1 MKERSIMHKS
11 VFALTLGVA
20 WTGLAASVD
29 AQIPWYVN
37 PARKAQVSVGAEAF
51 ESPTLRLS
59 ADGGWLGFA
68 AASDGAG
75 RVAAFRMADLAALD
89 AADAVTDDAG
99 ISGAASD
106 LGLGEG
112 RPHVLA
118 SGTLGA
124 AVAWRA
130 DGTAAAALPNGALT
144 YRRWTKRFRP
154 VRATVPADAG
164 ALALNA
170 AGDRAWSAAS
180 DGRLVAWSVSGN
192 AADGSLAFAPADV
205 AWETGL
211 ASVADVAVYALGGT
225 DAALVCGGRE
235 VALVG
240 LADGAERTTLLSD
253 LVSDAVA
260 ARLSHADT
268 WRPRLY
274 VLTAD
279 GALAVHVFAADERA
293 IDEKWT
299 KTLPAADLCALA
311 GWPEGTKAAAFD
323 VSADGTTLVLA
334 PADGSVLAVVR
345 HEPKVWC
352 YWTDDADGFQYVS
365 DGNWKLRC
373 WNEWGKVAIGTGWET
388 ENAFANDYV
397 GEYLDFSSGVA
408 TNAASGERMRIMG
421 HRTKALGVTANGGPR
436 VIVFSPEAEDVG
448 DNNQFMKGWDPVE
461 EVVINAVGMTRVDS
475 WAGFAAC
482 LRRVVL
488 NLPGVTTLAD
498 HALRGEPAWP
508 CGGTDVA
515 AWDLSALKT
524 VGTAN
529 FFHTDIGGVLDLPVV
544 ETLGGSAF
552 EECHF
557 LTEVRLGAEAKTV
570 QAIGSKVLSVTD
582 QGGERAG
589 GRLKKLV
596 LGGVDGFAIGADAF
610 GGQPLEEVVF
620 TGGVPTF
627 ADGFAFTD
635 TAARTMFFAVPRG
648 DAKWAAA
655 LAGKVTELSDAE
667 RRAIQ
672 KANPDRPMPFGVVAA
687 DAFRTAHEQYV
698 CDVAEAARCRVT
710 VEHDAFFGDAVE
722 VSSDLAPGAD
732 GTYAAGTI
740 PTLTPKPSATGT
752 FRKWYGDVP
761 NGMCAETPLTLV
773 VSNDVWVLARFTHP
787 WTLAKTDDPR
797 KMLAS
802 NGNFTINCT
811 VKGDARERLLGLGDG
826 SVHGLFADSDEGQG
840 TLDLGGEV
848 RLEGDAT
855 PWKFIVYEGWD
866 WSGTTLI
873 RQKHGKGDV
882 STFISPGTA
891 IDLPGG
897 GFLDVPATGEA
908 SYETFV
914 FDEPKMSGE
923 WTSWAW
929 SAGRQTKLTRLI
941 LQTPNLTAAFDNS
954 DALRGLP
961 LTETKFDWWS
971 LTGLTSLAS
980 HAWKTA
986 ENLHAPALGTL
997 RLPSLCV
1004 VQKEALAW
1012 MPNVEAIELG
1022 GLKKKA
1028 FVTEI
1033 GANAFARD
1041 PKLRSLKIR
1050 NAADM
1055 TVGDAPFE
1063 GGATPR
1069 EIVLTGPAIR
1079 DGGAAFAALTSGVE
1093 AAETKPVVI
1102 CVSAL
1107 MWSGTPYIDTSVSE
1121 AERAQLPGEEILGVY
1136 RGGAE
1141 APLGKAL
1148 VVKRPSPFDPRG
1160 IAVVIR

>member
-1 MKERSIMHKS
+1 MRMIKSCSNGLLWGFLLIVGMTMHAS
-11 VFALTLGVA
+11 SGAL
-20 WTGLAASVD
+20 
-29 AQIPWYVN
+29 PWYVN
-37 PARKAQVSVGAEAF
+37 PTVKAKVGVGAETFTA
-51 ESPTLRLS
+51 PALRLS

-180 DGRLVAWSVSGN
+180 DGRLVAWAVSGN
-192 AADGSLAFAPADV
+192 AADGSLAFAATDV

-211 ASVADVAVYALGGT
+211 ASVADVAVYALGGS

-240 LADGAERTTLLSD
+240 LADGAKRTLLSGLSAD
-253 LVSDAVA
+253 VVA
-260 ARLSHADT
+260 ARLSHADM

-293 IDEKWT
+293 IDGKWT
-299 KTLPAADLCALA
+299 KTLPAVDLCALA
-311 GWPEGTKAAAFD
+311 GWAEGTKAAAFD

-334 PADGSVLAVVR
+334 PAGGSALAVVR

-352 YWTDDADGFQYVS
+352 YWKDDADGLQYVS
-365 DGNWKLRC
+365 DGNWKLHC
-373 WNEWGKVAIGTGWET
+373 WNEWGNVAIGTGWET

-408 TNAASGERMRIMG
+408 TNAASGASMKILG
-421 HRTKALGVTANGGPR
+421 HIDKALATPADKGPR
-436 VIVFSPEAEDVG
+436 VIVLSPEATLVTQFTSGWTTAEELVVTSGRQEAIHAWTPCCPTMRRLVLAMPGLTAIGEGSFFGDGYYPLGETDVSH
-448 DNNQFMKGWDPVE
+448 W
-461 EVVINAVGMTRVDS
+461 
-475 WAGFAAC
+475 
-482 LRRVVL
+482 
-488 NLPGVTTLAD
+488 NLPALKSVGYAFWNTGLSGALSLPSVETLAD
-498 HALRGEPAWP
+498 W
-508 CGGTDVA
+508 
-515 AWDLSALKT
+515 
-524 VGTAN
+524 
-529 FFHTDIGGVLDLPVV
+529 
-544 ETLGGSAF
+544 AF
-552 EECHF
+552 GDCHS
-557 LTEVRLGAEAKTV
+557 LTEARLGETSKSV
-570 QAIGSKVLSVTD
+570 KSIGANVLIARD
-582 QGGERAG
+582 MGAGRAV
-589 GRLKKLV
+589 GRLKRLV
-596 LGGVDGFAIGADAF
+596 IGGADGFTVGANAF

-620 TGGVPTF
+620 TGGVPAF
-627 ADGFAFTD
+627 ADGFRFAD
-635 TAARTMFFAVPRG
+635 AAARTVFFAVPRG
-648 DAKWAAA
+648 DAAWEAA
-655 LAGKVTELSDAE
+655 LAGKVTPLSDAE

-687 DAFRTAHEQYV
+687 DVFRTAHEQYV
-698 CDVAEAARCRVT
+698 CDAAAAARCKVT

-732 GTYAAGTI
+732 GTYAAGTTL
-740 PTLTPKPSATGT
+740 TLTPKPSATGT

-773 VSNDVWVLARFTHP
+773 VSNDTWVLARFTHP
-787 WTLAKTDDPR
+787 WTLSEDLKT
-797 KMLAS
+797 AS
-802 NGNFTINCT
+802 NGNFTINVT
-811 VKGDARERLLGLGDG
+811 VKDGNRALGLGNG
-826 SVHGLFADSDEGQG
+826 TAHGLFADSDEGVG
-840 TLDLGGEV
+840 TLDLGGDV
-848 RLEGDAT
+848 LLPGDGT
-855 PWKFIVYEGWD
+855 PWTFVVWEACDGLLVRERNGKGAV
-866 WSGTTLI
+866 TTLF
-873 RQKHGKGDV
+873 
-882 STFISPGTA
+882 TPGTLT
-891 IDLPGG
+891 DLPWARLFAVDESGQ
-897 GFLDVPATGEA
+897 A
-908 SYETFV
+908 SYRTVV
-914 FDEPKMSGE
+914 FDEPKMGGLWCDWNGHAS
-923 WTSWAW
+923 
-929 SAGRQTKLTRLI
+929 LTRLI
-941 LQTPNLTAAFDNS
+941 LQTPSLTAAFDQNY
-954 DALRGLP
+954 AFWGMP
-961 LTETKFDWWS
+961 LSETKLDWWN
-971 LTGLTSLAS
+971 LPRLASLAS
-980 HAWKTA
+980 QAWA
-986 ENLHAPALGTL
+986 NDYGRHVEASGTL
-997 RLPSLCV
+997 RLPSLCA
-1004 VQKEALAW
+1004 VQPESLAY

-1022 GLKKKA
+1022 GLKKKV

-1107 MWSGTPYIDTSVSE
+1107 MWSGTPYIDTAVSE

>member
-59 ADGGWLGFA
+59 ADGDWLGFSA
-68 AASDGAG
+68 TTEAG
-75 RVAAFRMADLAALD
+75 GRIAAFRMADLAALD
-89 AADAVTDDAG
+89 AADTVTADAG
-99 ISGAASD
+99 ISAATAD
-106 LGLGEG
+106 LGLGDG
-112 RPHVLA
+112 AFGFIP

-144 YRRWTKRFRP
+144 YRRWTKRFSP
-154 VRATVPADAG
+154 AHATVPTDAG

-180 DGRLVAWSVSGN
+180 DGRLVAWAVSGN

-334 PADGSVLAVVR
+334 PAGGSALAVVR

-352 YWTDDADGFQYVS
+352 YTKDEDGSQFVS

-373 WNEWGKVAIGTGWET
+373 WDEWGNVIIGTDWET
-388 ENAFANDYV
+388 QNAYATDYI
-397 GEYLDFSSGVA
+397 GEYLDFSSGYA
-408 TNAASGERMRIMG
+408 TNSTTGGKMKILG
-421 HRTKALGVTANGGPR
+421 HINSALGATENGGPR
-436 VIVFSPEAEDVG
+436 VVVISPEATVDT
-448 DNNQFMKGWDPVE
+448 QFTSDWKTVE
-461 EVVINAVGMTRVDS
+461 EIVL
-475 WAGFAAC
+475 AANGLSSIHEWTSC
-482 LRRVVL
+482 YPVLRRLVL
-488 NLPGVTTLAD
+488 KASGLVEIKGNAFLGVDCYPLGA
-498 HALRGEPAWP
+498 
-508 CGGTDVA
+508 TDVSN
-515 AWDLSALKT
+515 WDLSTLKT
-524 VGTAN
+524 VGYAFWNT
-529 FFHTDIGGVLDLPVV
+529 GLSGCLSLPVV
-544 ETLGGSAF
+544 ETLADWAF
-552 EECHF
+552 GDCHS
-557 LTEVRLGAEAKTV
+557 LHEARLGETSKSV
-570 QAIGSKVLSVTD
+570 RAIGANVLVARNMGSGREV
-582 QGGERAG
+582 GGLR
-589 GRLKKLV
+589 RLV
-596 LGGVDGFAIGADAF
+596 LGGVAGFSIGANAF

-620 TGGVPTF
+620 TGGVPAF
-627 ADGFAFTD
+627 ADGFRFAD
-635 TAARTMFFAVPRG
+635 AAARTVFFAVPRG
-648 DAKWAAA
+648 DAAWEAA

-667 RRAIQ
+667 RRAVQ
-672 KANPDRPMPFGVVAA
+672 KAHPDRPMPFGVVAA
-687 DAFRTAHEQYV
+687 DVFRTAHEQYV
-698 CDVAEAARCRVT
+698 CDAASAARCKVT

-732 GTYAAGTI
+732 GTYAAGTTL
-740 PTLTPKPSATGT
+740 TLTPKPSATGT

-773 VSNDVWVLARFTHP
+773 VSNDTWVLARFTHP
-787 WTLAKTDDPR
+787 WTLSEDLKT
-797 KMLAS
+797 AS
-802 NGNFTINCT
+802 NGNFTINVT
-811 VKGDARERLLGLGDG
+811 VKDGNRALGLGNG
-826 SVHGLFADSDEGQG
+826 TAHGLFADSDEGVG
-840 TLDLGGEV
+840 TLDLGGDV
-848 RLEGDAT
+848 LLPGDGT
-855 PWKFIVYEGWD
+855 PWTFVVWEACDGLLVRERNGKGAV
-866 WSGTTLI
+866 TTLF
-873 RQKHGKGDV
+873 
-882 STFISPGTA
+882 TPGTLT
-891 IDLPGG
+891 DLPWARLFAVDESGQ
-897 GFLDVPATGEA
+897 A
-908 SYETFV
+908 SYRTVV
-914 FDEPKMSGE
+914 FDEPKMGGLWCDWNGHAS
-923 WTSWAW
+923 
-929 SAGRQTKLTRLI
+929 LTRLI
-941 LQTPNLTAAFDNS
+941 LQTPSLTAAFDRNY
-954 DALRGLP
+954 AFWGMP
-961 LTETKFDWWS
+961 LSETKLDWWN
-971 LTGLTSLAS
+971 LPRLASLAS
-980 HAWKTA
+980 QAWA
-986 ENLHAPALGTL
+986 NDYGRHVEASGTL

-1012 MPNVEAIELG
+1012 MPNVEAIEIG
-1022 GLKKKA
+1022 GLKKKV

-1107 MWSGTPYIDTSVSE
+1107 MWSGTPYIDTDVSE

-1160 IAVVIR
+1160 LAVVIR

>member
-89 AADAVTDDAG
+89 AADAVTADAG
-99 ISGAASD
+99 ISAAASD

-192 AADGSLAFAPADV
+192 AADGSLAFAQTDV

-334 PADGSVLAVVR
+334 PAGGSALAVVR

-352 YWTDDADGFQYVS
+352 YWKDDADGLQYVS

-373 WNEWGKVAIGTGWET
+373 WDEWGNVAIGTGWET

-408 TNAASGERMRIMG
+408 TNAASGASMKILG
-421 HRTKALGVTANGGPR
+421 HIDKALATPADKGPR
-436 VIVFSPEAEDVG
+436 VIVLSPEATLVTQFTSGWTTAEELVVTSGRQEAIHAWTSCCPTMRRLVLAMPGLREIAGNSFLGSEGYPLGETDVSH
-448 DNNQFMKGWDPVE
+448 W
-461 EVVINAVGMTRVDS
+461 
-475 WAGFAAC
+475 
-482 LRRVVL
+482 
-488 NLPGVTTLAD
+488 NLPALKSVGYAFWNTGLSGTLSLPSVETLAD
-498 HALRGEPAWP
+498 W
-508 CGGTDVA
+508 
-515 AWDLSALKT
+515 
-524 VGTAN
+524 
-529 FFHTDIGGVLDLPVV
+529 
-544 ETLGGSAF
+544 AF
-552 EECHF
+552 GDCHS
-557 LTEVRLGAEAKTV
+557 LTEARLGETSKSV
-570 QAIGSKVLSVTD
+570 RSIGANVLVARD
-582 QGGERAG
+582 MGG
-589 GRLKKLV
+589 GREVGGLRRLV
-596 LGGVDGFAIGADAF
+596 LGGVDGFAIGANAF

-627 ADGFAFTD
+627 ADGFAFAD
-635 TAARTMFFAVPRG
+635 TAARTVFFAVPRG
-648 DAKWAAA
+648 DAAWEAA
-655 LAGKVTELSDAE
+655 LAGKVTPLSDAE

-687 DAFRTAHEQYV
+687 DVFRTAHEQYV
-698 CDVAEAARCRVT
+698 CDAASAARCKVT

-732 GTYAAGTI
+732 GTYAAGTTL
-740 PTLTPKPSATGT
+740 TLTPKASATGA
-752 FRKWYGDVP
+752 FARWYGDVP
-761 NGMCAETPLTLV
+761 GGATADAPLTLV
-773 VSNDVWVLARFTHP
+773 VSNDTWVLARFTHP
-787 WTLAKTDDPR
+787 WTLSEDLKT
-797 KMLAS
+797 AS
-802 NGNFTINCT
+802 NGNFTINVT
-811 VKGDARERLLGLGDG
+811 VKDGNRALGLGNG
-826 SVHGLFADSDEGQG
+826 TAHGLFADSDEGVG
-840 TLDLGGEV
+840 TLDLGGDV
-848 RLEGDAT
+848 LLPGDGT
-855 PWKFIVYEGWD
+855 PWTFVVWEACDSLLVQERNGKGAV
-866 WSGTTLI
+866 TTLF
-873 RQKHGKGDV
+873 
-882 STFISPGTA
+882 TPGTLT
-891 IDLPGG
+891 DLPWARLFAVDESGQ
-897 GFLDVPATGEA
+897 A
-908 SYETFV
+908 SYRTVV
-914 FDEPKMSGE
+914 FDEPKMGGLWCDWNGHAS
-923 WTSWAW
+923 
-929 SAGRQTKLTRLI
+929 LTRLI
-941 LQTPNLTAAFDNS
+941 LQTPSLTAAFGQNY
-954 DALRGLP
+954 AFWGMP
-961 LTETKFDWWS
+961 LSETKLDWWN
-971 LTGLTSLAS
+971 LPRLASLAS
-980 HAWKTA
+980 QAWA
-986 ENLHAPALGTL
+986 NDYGRHVEASGTL

-1022 GLKKKA
+1022 GLKKKV

-1069 EIVLTGPAIR
+1069 EIVFTGPAIR
-1079 DGGAAFAALTSGVE
+1079 DGGAAFAALTSGVA

-1107 MWSGTPYIDTSVSE
+1107 MWSGTPYIDTAVSE

>member
-1 MKERSIMHKS
+1 MKTRLLRIRKC
-11 VFALTLGVA
+11 ALAAAALVVG
-20 WTGLAASVD
+20 GLACGTAFAASTL
-29 AQIPWYVN
+29 PWYVN
-37 PARKAQVSVGAEAF
+37 PVRKAQVSVGAASF

-68 AASDGAG
+68 AASGGEG

-89 AADAVTDDAG
+89 AADAVADDAG
-99 ISGAASD
+99 ISGSAAD

-124 AVAWRA
+124 AVAWRV

-144 YRRWTKRFRP
+144 YRRWTKRFSP
-154 VRATVPADAG
+154 ARAAVPAGAG

-170 AGDRAWSAAS
+170 AGDRAWSAAP
-180 DGRLVAWSVSGN
+180 DGRLVAWAVSGN
-192 AADGSLAFAPADV
+192 AADGSLAFAQTDA
-205 AWETGL
+205 ARETGL
-211 ASVADVAVYALGGT
+211 SSVADVAVYALGGS

-240 LADGAERTTLLSD
+240 LADGAKRTLLSGLSAD
-253 LVSDAVA
+253 VVA

-279 GALAVHVFAADERA
+279 GALAVHVFAADEQA
-293 IDEKWT
+293 IDGKWT
-299 KTLPAADLCALA
+299 KTLAAADLCALA
-311 GWPEGTKAAAFD
+311 GWAEGTKAAAFD

-334 PADGSVLAVVR
+334 PAGGSALAVVR

-352 YWTDDADGFQYVS
+352 YWKDDADGLQYVS

-408 TNAASGERMRIMG
+408 TNATSGEQMRIMG
-421 HRTKALGVTANGGPR
+421 HRTKALGVTVNGGPR

-448 DNNQFMKGWDPVE
+448 DNNQFMKGWDTVE

-475 WAGFAAC
+475 WAGFAAY

-515 AWDLSALKT
+515 AWNLSALKT
-524 VGTAN
+524 VGAAN

-552 EECHF
+552 EECHC
-557 LTEVRLGAEAKTV
+557 LTEVRLGAEAKSV
-570 QAIGSKVLSVTD
+570 QSIGGKVLCVTD
-582 QGGERAG
+582 QGGDRAV
-589 GRLKKLV
+589 GRLKRLV
-596 LGGVDGFAIGADAF
+596 IGGVGGFAIGADAF

-655 LAGKVTELSDAE
+655 LAGKVMELSDAE
-667 RRAIQ
+667 RRAVQ
-672 KANPDRPMPFGVVAA
+672 KAHPDRPMPFGVVAA

-710 VEHDAFFGDAVE
+710 VEHDTFFGDAVE
-722 VSSDLAPGAD
+722 VASDLVPGSD
-732 GTYAAGTI
+732 GSYAAGT
-740 PTLTPKPSATGT
+740 TLTLTSKPSATGT

-773 VSNDVWVLARFTHP
+773 VSNDTWILARFTHP
-787 WTLAKTDDPR
+787 WTLSEDLKT
-797 KMLAS
+797 AS
-802 NGNFTINCT
+802 NGNFTINVT
-811 VKGDARERLLGLGDG
+811 VKNSGARTLGLGDG

-882 STFISPGTA
+882 STFISPGTVT
-891 IDLPGG
+891 DLPGG
-897 GFLDVPATGEA
+897 GFLDVPAAGEA

-923 WTSWAW
+923 WTSWVW

-941 LQTPNLTAAFDNS
+941 LQTPNLTAAFDQN
-954 DALRGLP
+954 DAFRGLP
-961 LTETKFDWWS
+961 LTETKFDWWDLS
-971 LTGLTSLAS
+971 GLASLAS
-980 HAWKTA
+980 HAWKTGD
-986 ENLHAPALGTL
+986 NLHAPVGGTL
-997 RLPSLCV
+997 RLPSLCA
-1004 VQKEALAW
+1004 VQTESLAY

-1022 GLKKKA
+1022 GRKRRTY
-1028 FVTEI
+1028 VTEI
-1033 GANAFARD
+1033 GARAFARD
-1041 PKLRSLKIR
+1041 PRLRSLR
-1050 NAADM
+1050 VHNAAGLA
-1055 TVGDAPFE
+1055 VGEAPFE
-1063 GGATPR
+1063 GGSTPR
-1069 EIVLTGPAIR
+1069 EIVFTGPAIA
-1079 DGGAAFAALTSGVE
+1079 DGGEAFAALTSGVE
-1093 AAETKPVVI
+1093 AAAEKPVVI
-1102 CVSAL
+1102 CVSPMMGGWTKAA
-1107 MWSGTPYIDTSVSE
+1107 YIDRNVTD
-1121 AERAQLPGEEILGVY
+1121 AERAQLPGADVLGVY

-1141 APLGKAL
+1141 APRGKAL
-1148 VVKRPSPFDPRG
+1148 VVKRASPFDPSG
-1160 IAVVIR
+1160 LAVVIR

>member
-59 ADGGWLGFA
+59 ADGDWLGFSA
-68 AASDGAG
+68 TTEAG
-75 RVAAFRMADLAALD
+75 GRIAAFRMADLAALD
-89 AADAVTDDAG
+89 AADAVADDAG

-144 YRRWTKRFRP
+144 YRRWTKRFSP
-154 VRATVPADAG
+154 AHATVPAGAG

-170 AGDRAWSAAS
+170 SGDRAWSAAP

-192 AADGSLAFAPADV
+192 AADGSLAFAATDT
-205 AWETGL
+205 ARETGL
-211 ASVADVAVYALGGT
+211 SSVADVAVYALGGS

-240 LADGAERTTLLSD
+240 LADGAERTTLLSG

-323 VSADGTTLVLA
+323 VSADGATLVLA
-334 PADGSVLAVVR
+334 AAGGSLAVVR

-352 YWTDDADGFQYVS
+352 YWKDDADGLQYVS

-373 WNEWGKVAIGTGWET
+373 WDEWGNVAIGTGWET

-408 TNAASGERMRIMG
+408 TNAASGALMKILG
-421 HRTKALGVTANGGPR
+421 HIDKALATPADKGPR
-436 VIVFSPEAEDVG
+436 VIVLSPEATLVTQFTSGWTTAEELVVMSDRQEAICARTSCCPTMRRLVLAMPGLTAIGEGSFLG
-448 DNNQFMKGWDPVE
+448 DGYYPLGETNVSHW
-461 EVVINAVGMTRVDS
+461 
-475 WAGFAAC
+475 
-482 LRRVVL
+482 
-488 NLPGVTTLAD
+488 NLPALKSVGYAFWNTGLSGALSLPSVEMLAD
-498 HALRGEPAWP
+498 W
-508 CGGTDVA
+508 
-515 AWDLSALKT
+515 
-524 VGTAN
+524 
-529 FFHTDIGGVLDLPVV
+529 
-544 ETLGGSAF
+544 AF
-552 EECHF
+552 GDCHS
-557 LTEVRLGAEAKTV
+557 LTEARLGETSKSV
-570 QAIGSKVLSVTD
+570 KSIGANVLIARD
-582 QGGERAG
+582 MGAGRAV
-589 GRLKKLV
+589 GRLKRLV
-596 LGGVDGFAIGADAF
+596 IGGADGFTVGANAF

-620 TGGVPTF
+620 TGGVPAF
-627 ADGFAFTD
+627 ADGFRFAD
-635 TAARTMFFAVPRG
+635 AAARTVFFAVPRG
-648 DAKWAAA
+648 DAAWEAA
-655 LAGKVTELSDAE
+655 LAGKVTPLSDAE

-687 DAFRTAHEQYV
+687 DVFRTTHEQYI
-698 CDVAEAARCRVT
+698 CWADAATRCKVT
-710 VEHDAFFGDAVE
+710 VEHDTFFGDAVE

-732 GTYAAGTI
+732 GTYAAGTTL
-740 PTLTPKPSATGT
+740 TLTPKASATGA
-752 FRKWYGDVP
+752 FARWYGDVP
-761 NGMCAETPLTLV
+761 GGATADAPLTLV
-773 VSNDVWVLARFTHP
+773 VSNDTWVLARFTHP
-787 WTLAKTDDPR
+787 WTLSEDLKT
-797 KMLAS
+797 AS
-802 NGNFTINCT
+802 NGNFTINVT
-811 VKGDARERLLGLGDG
+811 VKDGNRALGLGNG
-826 SVHGLFADSDEGQG
+826 TAHGLFADSDEGVG
-840 TLDLGGEV
+840 TLDLGGDV
-848 RLEGDAT
+848 LLPGDGT
-855 PWKFIVYEGWD
+855 PWTFVVWEACDSLLVQERNGKGAA
-866 WSGTTLI
+866 TTL
-873 RQKHGKGDV
+873 
-882 STFISPGTA
+882 FSPGTLT
-891 IDLPGG
+891 DLPWARLFTVDEAGQ
-897 GFLDVPATGEA
+897 A
-908 SYETFV
+908 SYRTVV
-914 FDEPKMSGE
+914 FDEPKMGGLWCDWNGHAS
-923 WTSWAW
+923 
-929 SAGRQTKLTRLI
+929 LTRLI
-941 LQTPNLTAAFDNS
+941 LQTPSLTAAFNLDY
-954 DALRGLP
+954 AFWGMP
-961 LTETKFDWWS
+961 LSETKLDWWN
-971 LTGLTSLAS
+971 LPRLASLAS
-980 HAWKTA
+980 QAWA
-986 ENLHAPALGTL
+986 NDYGRHVEASGTL
-997 RLPSLCV
+997 RLPSLRV

-1079 DGGAAFAALTSGVE
+1079 DGGAAFAALTSGVA

-1107 MWSGTPYIDTSVSE
+1107 MWSGTPYIDTDVSE